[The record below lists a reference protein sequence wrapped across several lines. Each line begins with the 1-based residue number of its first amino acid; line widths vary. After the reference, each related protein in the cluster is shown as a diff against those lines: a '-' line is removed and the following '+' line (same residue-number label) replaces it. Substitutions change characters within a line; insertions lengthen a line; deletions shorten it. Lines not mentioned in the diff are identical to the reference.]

1 MDRVSHEL
9 ANRLVGNQSNAAT
22 LEMTL
27 SGDELEWTFDAVI
40 AITGADMSPI
50 ATLRGEAI
58 QEANTVQCRRI
69 AQSVFLAE
77 RRSDSKRLGE
87 AVGAIWPLQEDST
100 SPVF

>member
-9 ANRLVGNQSNAAT
+9 ANRLVGNQPNAAT

-58 QEANTVQCRRI
+58 EAITVQCRRI